1 MNKHISNKNLV
12 IILDNIDMHCVTNDI
27 EYSIQVIVHDGYV
40 QADLVHVLRGDVEDD
55 SFVIG
60 GVQSVPL
67 DGGFLLFQAPSV
79 TLQGDLDIWV
89 CQ

>member
-1 MNKHISNKNLV
+1 MIWQYKQVYIYY
-12 IILDNIDMHCVTNDI
+12 DNG
-27 EYSIQVIVHDGYV
+27 IQVIVHDGYM

-67 DGGFLLFQAPSV
+67 DGGFPLF
-79 TLQGDLDIWV
+79 
-89 CQ
+89 